1 MTKHGWLFMN
11 TNFIANDPSKHNS
24 TNSKTINI
32 FLFNP
37 EICRTLCF
45 LSKTCQFFFIT
56 GMDSL
61 ITKRKI
67 VDLSIQSIFFPYYQL
82 NVFWNISETQWIWMV
97 LFQTQAAIGGVLQ
110 ACNVIE
116 KETLWHRCFPVNF
129 VKLLR
134 TPFYRTPPGDCFC
147 FRIFCFEL
155 IDF

>member
-45 LSKTCQFFFIT
+45 LSKTRQFFFIT

-67 VDLSIQSIFFPYYQL
+67 VDLSIQSIFFHIINLMSSEIFPKHNEYGWFYFRQKQPSE
-82 NVFWNISETQWIWMV
+82 VFCRPATLLKKRLCGTGVFLLILWN
-97 LFQTQAAIGGVLQ
+97 F
-110 ACNVIE
+110 
-116 KETLWHRCFPVNF
+116 
-129 VKLLR
+129 
-134 TPFYRTPPGDCFC
+134 
-147 FRIFCFEL
+147 
-155 IDF
+155 